1 MLQSHDVAP
10 SLYCTVISIDSPH
23 MGKDGSNYLKFLLS
37 WHFGTPFI
45 IRYWISI
52 PVCLFTSTLRAIPP
66 PPWCQ
71 RKFWHWTAKYFPS
84 VHLKIWT
91 EMLFRSQSLRSMS
104 RVPESGKTMSM
115 AYGQVKLMWNWNF
128 VCKWKSIR
136 ENHSSISSRHSWTD
150 RWIPAHLGTED
161 GLDGSEDP
169 SGFCRQSAPANHQA
183 EVAQW
188 TNRNGRDH
196 VWNIS
201 NHPINPEF
209 HVSHIILAWI
219 EYSRPWI

>member
-1 MLQSHDVAP
+1 MH
-10 SLYCTVISIDSPH
+10 
-23 MGKDGSNYLKFLLS
+23 KDGSNYLMFLLS
-37 WHFGTPFI
+37 WHFGAPFF
-45 IRYWISI
+45 IRYWNSI

-84 VHLKIWT
+84 VHLEIWT
-91 EMLFRSQSLRSMS
+91 ETLFRSQSPRSMS
-104 RVPESGKTMSM
+104 QDPESGKTMSM
-115 AYGQVKLMWNWNF
+115 ACGQVKLLGNTEILNANGKVECMA
-128 VCKWKSIR
+128 KP
-136 ENHSSISSRHSWTD
+136 SSISTRHSGTD
-150 RWIPAHLGTED
+150 CWIPAHLGTED
-161 GLDGSEDP
+161 GLDRSENP
-169 SGFCRQSAPANHQA
+169 SSFCRQSTPANHQA
-183 EVAQW
+183 EVAQR